1 MSDVESGEGT
11 PTPTPQSFLRPPWQ
25 PGQSGNP
32 AGRPK
37 GSRNKLG
44 EDFIADLADH
54 WQKNGAAALDGCLAE
69 SPAAYCRVIAAIV
82 PKELHIKNDAFDG
95 LNDDEIA
102 ALVSI
107 ARTALVAHQGG
118 REATGSQ
125 AH

>member
-1 MSDVESGEGT
+1 MSEPENAG
-11 PTPTPQSFLRPPWQ
+11 PLRNEKGQFPP
-25 PGQSGNP
+25 GVSGNP
-32 AGRPK
+32 GGKPK
-37 GSRNKLG
+37 GSRNALG
-44 EDFIADLADH
+44 ETFIADLYAH
-54 WQKNGAAALDGCLAE
+54 WQENGKDALDGCLAE